1 MNYETPAL
9 FLEKLAIMGGIRSYA
24 EFANS
29 FGLYV
34 PKPSQWKQSDLG
46 IFIADITNEDV
57 KLGRPLRTAV
67 LVRAKEETPGRGFF
81 TIYNRV
87 RAANLGAHD
96 ERIDAWINE
105 RRRAATYPWRNVSG
119 LNVER
124 FQLPSVVQPA
134 GVSRMPVHRH

>member
-9 FLEKLAIMGGIRSYA
+9 FLEKLAITGGTRSYA

-29 FGLYV
+29 FGMYV
-34 PKPSQWKQSDLG
+34 PKPWQWKQSDLG

-57 KLGRPLRTAV
+57 KLGRPLRSAV

-96 ERIDAWINE
+96 ELMDAWIKE
-105 RRRAATYPWRNVSG
+105 RRKAATYPWQTVSS
-119 LNVER
+119 LNVKG
-124 FQLPSVVQPA
+124 FQFPAVVQPA
-134 GVSRMPVHRH
+134 GVSRMPVHGH